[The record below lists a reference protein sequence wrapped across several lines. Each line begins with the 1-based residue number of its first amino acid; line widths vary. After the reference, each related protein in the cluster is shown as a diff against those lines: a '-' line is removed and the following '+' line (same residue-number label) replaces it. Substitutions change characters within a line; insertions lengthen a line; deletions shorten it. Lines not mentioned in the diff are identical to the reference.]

1 MNKLDFNKIKTSFDK
16 DGFVKVKGLIDIN
29 LIDSLLDTIENS
41 ENLKQADGVIF
52 DNIDDKNMLRYM
64 PQPQN
69 FEPIF
74 LKLVTSNLL
83 NIGSRLLDED
93 AYFSGIDIHCRAA
106 KAEKP
111 TPPHQDSFLACF
123 EDGFESLITCYLSLT
138 GMDEGTACLRFIKG
152 SNNYPTIN
160 HKKSL
165 IRGFS
170 SVIED
175 FAELLPKEML
185 ENEEL
190 ITLEKG
196 ECVFFH
202 SKTIHYTN
210 QLAKPT
216 SGRAP
221 AAIRIGEFSAKY
233 SSSRQ
238 EIYKSNL
245 KFNREN
251 TMKEGLTS
259 NLSKQH
265 PGRPPPKIK

>member
-1 MNKLDFNKIKTSFDK
+1 MSKLDLNEIKTSFER
-16 DGFVKVKGLIDIN
+16 DGFVKVNGLFDIDLVDN
-29 LIDSLLDTIENS
+29 LLDAINNS
-41 ENLKQADGVIF
+41 ENLRQADGVIF
-52 DNIDDKNMLRYM
+52 DNINNKNMLRYV

-69 FEPIF
+69 SEPIF
-74 LKLVTSNLL
+74 LKLITSKLL
-83 NIGSRLLDED
+83 NIGNKLLDED
-93 AYFSGIDIHCRAA
+93 VYFSGIDIHCRAA

-123 EDGFESLITCYLSLT
+123 EDGFESLITCYLSLS
-138 GMDEGTACLRFIKG
+138 GMGEGTACLRFIKG
-152 SNNYPTIN
+152 SNRKPTIN

-175 FAELLPKEML
+175 SSELLPKEML
-185 ENEEL
+185 EKEVV

-216 SGRAP
+216 CGRSS
-221 AAIRIGEFSAKY
+221 AALRIGGFSAKY

-238 EIYKSNL
+238 KIYKNNL
-245 KFNREN
+245 KYNREN
-251 TMKEGLTS
+251 TIKEGLTS
-259 NLSKQH
+259 NLSKPQH
-265 PGRPPPKIK
+265 NN